1 MKNLEEI
8 NEHIEEAIE
17 SVKKEDR
24 SINPKGYDMA
34 CFKALAETAKE
45 VFDYVAERINASNFH
60 ACGASNMLFSKI
72 NCIGPFEVLE
82 YDKLLYPE
90 NFNTIHFPT
99 IDSMMEFNK
108 EYLADMAKRL
118 LEKYPNA
125 KPRDIEHWKKLIKL
139 NETSNDE
146 INEKPEQ

>member
-1 MKNLEEI
+1 MKWLEEI
-8 NEHIEEAIE
+8 NEHIEEVIN
-17 SVKKEDR
+17 SVKNQ
-24 SINPKGYDMA
+24 SINTKGYDMA

-60 ACGASNMLFSKI
+60 ACGASNVLFSKI

-99 IDSMMEFNK
+99 IESMMEFNK
-108 EYLADMAKRL
+108 EYLADGAKRL
-118 LEKYPNA
+118 
-125 KPRDIEHWKKLIKL
+125 
-139 NETSNDE
+139 
-146 INEKPEQ
+146 

>member
-1 MKNLEEI
+1 MMKSLEEI

-60 ACGASNMLFSKI
+60 ACGASNVLFSKI

-108 EYLADMAKRL
+108 EYLADGAKQL

-125 KPRDIEHWKKLIKL
+125 KPRQIEHWKKLIKL
-139 NETSNDE
+139 NE
-146 INEKPEQ
+146 KPEQ